1 MLMRQ
6 RSHYIARLLDS
17 SQQKELTMK
26 KIIAIALLA
35 ASSLAAG
42 CATRAVLVAPAPR
55 VEVIGVAPYRG
66 AVWVQGHYIRA
77 HRDWVWVRG
86 YWR

>member
-1 MLMRQ
+1 
-6 RSHYIARLLDS
+6 
-17 SQQKELTMK
+17 MK

-35 ASSLAAG
+35 ASALVAG
-42 CATRAVLVAPAPR
+42 CATRVALVAPFPR

-66 AVWVQGHYIRA
+66 AIWVPGHYIRA

>member
-1 MLMRQ
+1 
-6 RSHYIARLLDS
+6 
-17 SQQKELTMK
+17 MK
-26 KIIAIALLA
+26 KTIAVVMLA
-35 ASSLAAG
+35 ASTFAAS
-42 CATRAVLVAPAPR
+42 CATRVALVAPRPR

-66 AVWVQGHYIRA
+66 AVWVPGHYTRA